1 MTNDVSFPRLA
12 ARTQRFTLGEPRN
25 FVVSTD
31 GARLLFLRSDGPT
44 DAINKLWLR
53 DIASSRETCIADPQ
67 KIRNATS
74 GMTPAERARR
84 ERLREG
90 AGGITGYTV
99 SSDFSRATF
108 SLGGQLFVVDIN
120 DSAEPRDAGVEPG
133 VFDPKISPSAD
144 SVAFV
149 RGGSLCVSDFAGHER
164 VLCAEEPHITW
175 GMAEFIAAEEMQ
187 RMSGYWWSPDGS
199 RIIAARVDVTA
210 VGVWHIADP
219 AHPEASPIE
228 HRYPA
233 AGTLNARVDLFVVDV
248 ASGARTSISL
258 PPGEWE
264 YINSVHWSTRG
275 ALVQLQTRDQCTV
288 VVCAINPE
296 TGETSVRSTDE
307 DAQWIEI
314 VPGTPS
320 LASNAELVT
329 CTERNGARQILVD
342 GTPVTPLTMHVR
354 NIVSAGD
361 AILFVA
367 HSVDEP
373 ASHRL
378 WRYSLGTRE
387 LIALTPEHE
396 VVSAWGNDACHVT
409 RETSLARVKANFTC
423 AGSGIQSN
431 SAPLPFN
438 PQVTLHQLGTRR
450 IPTAVVT
457 PRDNRP
463 GPLPV
468 LMNPYGGP
476 HAQRVMSSAM
486 SFAESQWFADQGFIV
501 VIVDGAGTPGHG
513 SQWER
518 EVHRDLASP
527 VLADQVEVL
536 SHLASVEPRAD
547 LTRVAIRGWS
557 FGGYLAA
564 LAVLREPRHFHCA
577 IAGAPVTEWRLYD
590 THYTERYL
598 GNPSVDSAPYDATSL
613 LPLAHRLERPL
624 LLVHGLADDN
634 VVAAH
639 TLQLSD
645 ALLAAGKP
653 HEVLPLS
660 GVTHMTPQEHVA
672 ENLVLHQLDFLRRH
686 LGE

>member
-1 MTNDVSFPRLA
+1 MTNDISFPRLS

-25 FVVSTD
+25 FTVSSD
-31 GARLLFLRSDGPT
+31 GGRLLFLRSDGPT
-44 DAINKLWLR
+44 DAVNKLWLR
-53 DIASSRETCIADPQ
+53 DIATSRDVCIADPGT
-67 KIRNATS
+67 IRNTTS
-74 GMTPAERARR
+74 DMTPAERARR

-108 SLGGQLFVVDIN
+108 SLGGQLFVVDL
-120 DSAEPRDAGVEPG
+120 DAASEPHDAGVDPG
-133 VFDPKISPSAD
+133 VFDPKISPAAD
-144 SVAFV
+144 TVAFV
-149 RGGSLCVSDFAGHER
+149 RGGSLCVADFNGSER
-164 VLCAEEPHITW
+164 VLCAEEPHVTW

-187 RMSGYWWSPDGS
+187 RMSGYWWSPDG
-199 RIIAARVDVTA
+199 RRLIAARVDVSA
-210 VGVWHIADP
+210 VAVWHIADP
-219 AHPEASPIE
+219 ARPASRPTE

-233 AGTLNARVDLFVVDV
+233 AGTTNARVDLFIVDID
-248 ASGARTSISL
+248 SGEKIPVTL
-258 PPGEWE
+258 PSGEWE
-264 YINSVHWSTRG
+264 YINSVHWSARG
-275 ALVQLQTRDQCTV
+275 ALVQLQTRDQRTV
-288 VVCAINPE
+288 AVCDIECE
-296 TGETSVRSTDE
+296 TGVATVRTTDS
-307 DAQWIEI
+307 DAHWVEI
-314 VPGTPS
+314 VSGSPS
-320 LASNAELVT
+320 LANGGALVT

-342 GTPVTPLTMHVR
+342 DTPVTPLTMHVR
-354 NIVSAGD
+354 QIVSTGNT
-361 AILFVA
+361 ILFVA
-367 HSVDEP
+367 HSVEEP
-373 ASHRL
+373 ASLQL
-378 WRYSLGTRE
+378 WRYTLATRE
-387 LIALTPEHE
+387 LVALTPTNQI
-396 VVSAWGNDACHVT
+396 VSAWGNDACHVI
-409 RETSLARVKANFTC
+409 RETSLSRTKATFAC
-423 AGSGIQSN
+423 AGSEIHSN

-438 PQVTLHQLGTRR
+438 PQVTLHQFGGRR

-518 EVHRDLASP
+518 EVYRDLASP

-564 LAVLREPRHFHCA
+564 LAVLREPQHFHCA

-598 GNPSVDSAPYDATSL
+598 GNPSVDPVPYDATSL